1 MSHMAE
7 KEIQTQTNQT
17 QSIVDENKFHRLDSK
32 KKPLYIGIVALV
44 LVVAVPALMFLY
56 YTVALERPA
65 QCTEEKVFV
74 IEKGEGVA
82 SISQRLYDESLIN
95 SRILFNFYT
104 VVNNLQSKLQAG
116 TYRIPAGCS
125 VKNLSVLFML
135 GRDDLKVT
143 FLEGWRVEEFARAAS
158 VELANIG
165 YDTFIEKAKEY
176 EGTLFPDTYE
186 FNADA
191 DEDAVIN
198 AMRENFT
205 TKTSDV
211 LTNEALARVGLSN
224 EQVLIFASIVE
235 REVVTEADRR
245 VVAGILV
252 KRFKE
257 GGLIG
262 ADATIQYA
270 VAPKGEAGKEV
281 WWPKELT
288 AEDLASESPY
298 NTRKVAGLPPTP
310 ICNPGLG
317 AIEAVLELQETKN
330 YYYLTDQAGVTHYAV
345 TLDEHNRNIAKY
357 L

>member
-1 MSHMAE
+1 MAE
-7 KEIQTQTNQT
+7 KEIQTQANQM
-17 QSIVDENKFHRLDSK
+17 QPIVDEKKFHRLDSK

-56 YTVALERPA
+56 YTVALDRPA

-125 VKNLSVLFML
+125 VKNLSALFML

-143 FLEGWRVEEFARAAS
+143 FLEGWRVEEYARVAS

-165 YDTFIEKAKEY
+165 YDTFIEEAKEY
-176 EGTLFPDTYE
+176 EGSLFPDTYE

-211 LTNEALARVGLSN
+211 LTNEALSRVGLSN

-245 VVAGILV
+245 IVAGILV

-262 ADATIQYA
+262 ADATAQYA
-270 VAPKGEAGKEV
+270 VAPKGEPGKEV

-310 ICNPGLG
+310 ICSPGLG
-317 AIEAVLELQETKN
+317 AIRAVLELQETKN